1 MAYAAYRESL
11 AYRFSSPGPEPR
23 IKWVV
28 LDVTVPSCDA
38 LVLRRAL
45 AACPET
51 GILRSIPQLEEKRVR
66 LEVRLPGSQLEEVMH
81 CIMVCVPSGEL
92 GTLSTWRAHMVRHGL
107 THGD

>member
-23 IKWVV
+23 VKWVV

-38 LVLRRAL
+38 MVLRRAL
-45 AACPET
+45 AGCRGT

-66 LEVRLPGSQLEEVMH
+66 LEVRLPGSQIEEVMH

-92 GTLSTWRAHMVRHGL
+92 GTLSTWRAHMLRHGL